1 MKSMLEMWLTNVKRA
16 GIPNY
21 LVVALDDDAVD
32 FCNENGERH

>member
-1 MKSMLEMWLTNVKRA
+1 MWLTNVKRA

-21 LVVALDDDAVD
+21 LVVALDDVVVD